1 MKGGGRGY
9 INNIYVRVTHVRVV
23 NSDTTSPYIVL
34 ANSIIGKRDSEVEAL
49 AEL

>member
-1 MKGGGRGY
+1 MEGGTLIYIRAHDVRARGELRY
-9 INNIYVRVTHVRVV
+9 YLP
-23 NSDTTSPYIVL
+23 PYIVL